1 MHGFVRLIIPIIS
14 WSVDRIKWVNACKV
28 LKACPAH
35 RKRWILLAII
45 VIVVVSNNISIIGKC
60 VKCQTLPDACKF
72 LINDYYDNNR
82 VIVTIVITIWI
93 KMGRKPN

>member
-1 MHGFVRLIIPIIS
+1 M
-14 WSVDRIKWVNACKV
+14 

-45 VIVVVSNNISIIGKC
+45 VIVVDVVSNNISIIGKC

-72 LINDYYDNNR
+72 LINDYYDNNSYCYYCYYYLNKNG
-82 VIVTIVITIWI
+82 T
-93 KMGRKPN
+93 